1 MSSDPESWVY
11 GDVAPDPEARDLI
24 GLKTRWIVEQLPPET
39 SSVLDYGSGEG
50 KYLQLIRK
58 VRPQARRVGVDVRDP
73 HRALDFEFHR
83 VDANA
88 PLPIDTGTFDA
99 VISCDVLEHVDS
111 IERSLDE
118 IRRVLRP
125 AGSFIGF
132 VPMEGGPGAHGF
144 FRLLDKNI
152 YRDTKDHNHAY
163 THHELKS
170 WLGSRFRIV
179 QLAYSYHV
187 LGGTLDALFFASF
200 KAPVIGRRMEEF
212 WRGQENPFYR
222 GASLAAK
229 PSLVS
234 RLAKF
239 ANRLAY
245 HESRFLQNV
254 SWSASG
260 LHFHVRK
267 P

>member
-1 MSSDPESWVY
+1 LSSNPDSWVY
-11 GDVAPDPEARDLI
+11 GDVAPDPGTRDLI
-24 GLKTRWIVEQLPPET
+24 GLKTRWIVEQLPREA

-50 KYLQLIRK
+50 KYLQLIHK
-58 VRPQARRVGVDVRDP
+58 IRPQARRVGVDVRDV
-73 HRALDFEFHR
+73 HRAVDFEFHL
-83 VDANA
+83 VAPDA
-88 PLPIDTGTFDA
+88 PLPFDADAFDA
-99 VISCDVLEHVDS
+99 VISCDVLEHVDG

-125 AGSFIGF
+125 GGSFIGF

-144 FRLLDKNI
+144 FRLLDKDI

-163 THHELKS
+163 THRQLRS
-170 WLGSRFRIV
+170 WFGSRFRIV
-179 QLAYSYHV
+179 RLAYSYHV

-200 KAPVIGRRMEEF
+200 KAPGIGRRMEEF

-222 GASLAAK
+222 GSSSAGR

-245 HESRFLQNV
+245 HESRLLQNV
-254 SWSASG
+254 AWSASG
-260 LHFHVRK
+260 LHFHVQK
-267 P
+267 L

>member
-1 MSSDPESWVY
+1 MSGNPDSWVY
-11 GDVAPDPEARDLI
+11 GDIAPDPGARDLI
-24 GLKTRWIVEQLPPET
+24 GLKSRWIVEQLPREAT
-39 SSVLDYGSGEG
+39 SVLDYGSGEG
-50 KYLQLIRK
+50 KYLQLISN
-58 VRPQARRVGVDVRDP
+58 VRPQARRVGVDVRDV
-73 HRALDFEFHR
+73 HRTVDYEFHK
-83 VDANA
+83 VGQNA
-88 PLPIDTGTFDA
+88 PLPFDADTFDA

-125 AGSFIGF
+125 GGSFIGF
-132 VPMEGGPGAHGF
+132 VPMEGGPGAHAF

-163 THHELKS
+163 THRELHS
-170 WLGSRFRIV
+170 WFASRFRIV
-179 QLAYSYHV
+179 QLAYSYHF

-200 KAPVIGRRMEEF
+200 KAPGIGRRMEEF

-222 GASLAAK
+222 GGSAGGR

-254 SWSASG
+254 SWGAGG
-260 LHFHVRK
+260 LHFHVQK

>member
-73 HRALDFEFHR
+73 HRAVDFEFHR

-163 THHELKS
+163 THRRAPILA
-170 WLGSRFRIV
+170 RIALPYRAARV
-179 QLAYSYHV
+179 QLPRSGWNAGCVV
-187 LGGTLDALFFASF
+187 LREFQGTRHWAPHGGVLARPGKPLLPGRVPCS
-200 KAPVIGRRMEEF
+200 KAVPGEPA
-212 WRGQENPFYR
+212 GQICQPPR
-222 GASLAAK
+222 
-229 PSLVS
+229 VS
-234 RLAKF
+234 
-239 ANRLAY
+239 
-245 HESRFLQNV
+245 
-254 SWSASG
+254 
-260 LHFHVRK
+260 
-267 P
+267 

>member
-1 MSSDPESWVY
+1 
-11 GDVAPDPEARDLI
+11 
-24 GLKTRWIVEQLPPET
+24 
-39 SSVLDYGSGEG
+39 
-50 KYLQLIRK
+50 
-58 VRPQARRVGVDVRDP
+58 VRDV
-73 HRALDFEFHR
+73 HRAVDFEFHL
-83 VDANA
+83 VAPDAS
-88 PLPIDTGTFDA
+88 LPFDADTFDA

-125 AGSFIGF
+125 GGSFIGF
-132 VPMEGGPGAHGF
+132 VPMEGGAGAHAF

-163 THHELKS
+163 TRRELRS
-170 WLGSRFRIV
+170 WFASRFHIV
-179 QLAYSYHV
+179 RFTYSYHV

-222 GASLAAK
+222 GDSAAPR
-229 PSLVS
+229 PSLLS
-234 RLAKF
+234 RVARF

-254 SWSASG
+254 PWSASG
-260 LHFHVRK
+260 LHFHVQK